1 MINIIGNIIMFFSL
15 CYLIYAIN
23 VVTVNYQNTINK
35 LSNVNKELIEEI
47 KILTKRLKE
56 IEYKNESPKQ

>member
-1 MINIIGNIIMFFSL
+1 MFFSL

-23 VVTVNYQNTINK
+23 VVTINYQNTINK
-35 LSNVNKELIEEI
+35 LTNVNKELIEEI